1 MKNAVLF
8 ILGILLAAGI
18 YFYLTGRDT
27 ARGPTTVALPQ
38 ATEPEQATL
47 APPKYPV
54 TPAPEPSIP
63 PAETTTAE
71 PPAPPP
77 LPALDAS
84 DPMLAGAIGALL
96 DAERFGGML
105 MFESFVRHV
114 VVNID
119 NLAAAKLP
127 VKFRIY
133 KPVPGAFPVRR
144 ETADSEQFSLDPAN
158 YQRYTLYVDM
168 LESLDPAGVIRIYTH
183 YYPLFQEAYAALGY
197 PDRYFN
203 DRVVEVIDTLLAT
216 PEVVGPVQ
224 LLQPAVLYTYAD
236 PELEA
241 LTAGQ
246 KMLLRAG
253 PDNGRRLRELLRE
266 YRRRITTSVNNN
278 ARGEMRDE

>member
-8 ILGILLAAGI
+8 ILGLMLAAGI
-18 YFYLTGRDT
+18 YFYLTGRET
-27 ARGPTTVALPQ
+27 ARGPTAVTLPQ
-38 ATEPEQATL
+38 AAEPDQATL
-47 APPKYPV
+47 EPPKYPV
-54 TPAPEPSIP
+54 TPAPEPP
-63 PAETTTAE
+63 VPTTETTPAE
-71 PPAPPP
+71 PPPPPP

-96 DAERFGGML
+96 DEERFGGML

-119 NLAAAKLP
+119 NLAAPKLP

-133 KPVPGAFPVRR
+133 TPVSGAFQVRR
-144 ETADSEQFSLDPAN
+144 DSADSEHITLDPAN
-158 YQRYTLYVDM
+158 YQRYTRYVDL
-168 LESLDPAGVIRIYTH
+168 LESLDPAGVVHIYTH

-216 PEVVGPVQ
+216 PEVAAPIQ
-224 LLQPAVLYTYAD
+224 LLQPAVLYAYAD
-236 PELEA
+236 PGLEA

-253 PDNGRRLRELLRE
+253 PDNGRRLRELLQE
-266 YRRRITTSVNNN
+266 YRRRITTRS
-278 ARGEMRDE
+278 E

>member
-8 ILGILLAAGI
+8 ILGLLLAAGV
-18 YFYLTGRDT
+18 YFYLTGKEEAREPT
-27 ARGPTTVALPQ
+27 AVTLPQ
-38 ATEPEQATL
+38 ATEPEHTTA
-47 APPKYPV
+47 APPRYPV
-54 TPAPEPSIP
+54 TPEPEPP
-63 PAETTTAE
+63 VQPVETTTAE
-71 PPAPPP
+71 TPPPPP

-127 VKFRIY
+127 IKFRVY
-133 KPVPGAFPVRR
+133 TPVPGAFQVRR
-144 ETADSEQFSLDPAN
+144 DPADSENVTLDPAN
-158 YQRYTLYVDM
+158 YQRYTRYVEL
-168 LESLDPAGVIRIYTH
+168 LESLDPAGVVRIYTH
-183 YYPLFQEAYAALGY
+183 YYPLFQEAYVALGY

-203 DRVVEVIDTLLAT
+203 DRVVEVIDVLLAT
-216 PEVVGPVQ
+216 PEVAEPIQ
-224 LLQPAVLYTYAD
+224 LSQPAVLYTYSD
-236 PELEA
+236 PGLEA
-241 LTAGQ
+241 LSSGQ

-266 YRRRITTSVNNN
+266 YRRRITTSVSNTQVP
-278 ARGEMRDE
+278 